1 MSNHD
6 RLKDKKDVY
15 IKVNDLVTHKGL
27 DYDQRTNLL
36 KVKKSLYHQVKQL
49 DKLVKRQNI

>member
-1 MSNHD
+1 MSHEV

-15 IKVNDLVTHKGL
+15 IKVDQLTKHKGL

-36 KVKKSLYHQVKQL
+36 KTKKSLHHQIKQL
-49 DKLVKRQNI
+49 DKLVKK